1 LTFLSYTFGHG
12 GKMVKQESFVNQ
24 IIKYLFFLMILLIF
38 AQGIFLVSS
47 YAILKSEINSSSQA
61 FLELYKNEC
70 VNSIHDMD
78 NMLKDI
84 TTQGED
90 LSKIKG
96 SNENHRSLSSISLDN
111 YIQNIVLGSELVDA
125 IVIYDK
131 NYDVCIDAKNQG
143 ITYIQKNGL
152 RDFTSRAI
160 DRGKVTSFQWNFV
173 TINKQNY
180 MYKMLLSK
188 TTAIAIYVRTDSML
202 KSLSVKGEGNRSI
215 VIANE
220 DGLIGKVWGKET
232 EQLKAGNTIEKINMK
247 NYDVIQK
254 EIVKNQLTLYC
265 YTNKKSIL
273 NQTHVSMIGVALVV
287 FAAVLVL
294 LFILEF
300 TKKEI
305 ADPMKRM
312 TKDMERIKSGDYE
325 SRIDA
330 NFHTK
335 EFLMFQETTNQMIN
349 EIIGLKI
356 QSYEKKLE
364 LQDMELRSIRLQL
377 KPHFFL
383 NALTTISSLSAQNKS
398 EQVRIYIEA
407 LSKNVRYMFQAG
419 FHTVSLKEEMKHVN
433 NYFEMQELKYPGCV
447 FYMIDM
453 PEELGEWK
461 IPQMLIHTFIEN
473 EYKYAVSM
481 ENILTLLIKARK
493 VEYKTEEM
501 LLIEIEDD
509 GKGYP
514 KDVLEYMSGE
524 LPPNTENGKRV
535 GLRSV
540 KRMIELMYERDDLL
554 IVENTFLH
562 GCLNKIYIP
571 AVPKHEL

>member
-1 LTFLSYTFGHG
+1 MSEIYSYAVCHG
-12 GKMVKQESFVNQ
+12 GKMIKQKSFVNQ
-24 IIKYLFFLMILLIF
+24 ILKYLLFLMILLIF
-38 AQGIFLVSS
+38 AQGIFLISS
-47 YAILKSEINSSSQA
+47 YAILKSEMNSSSEA
-61 FLELYKNEC
+61 FLALYKNEC
-70 VNSIHDMD
+70 KNSINSMD

-90 LSKIKG
+90 LSNIKG
-96 SNENHRSLSSISLDN
+96 SNENYRSLSSIALDN
-111 YIQNIVLGSELVDA
+111 YIQNIVSGSEIVDA

-131 NYDVCIDAKNQG
+131 NYDMCIDAKNQE
-143 ITYIQKNGL
+143 ITYTQKNGL
-152 RDFTSRAI
+152 REFTSKAI
-160 DRGKVTSFQWNFV
+160 DGGKVTSFQWNFV

-188 TTAIAIYVRTDSML
+188 TTAIAIYVRTDSLL
-202 KSLSVKGEGNRSI
+202 KSLSMKGEGNRSI
-215 VIANE
+215 IIANK
-220 DGLIGKVWGKET
+220 DGLIGKVWGKQT
-232 EQLKAGNTIEKINMK
+232 LQLKAGNTVGKINSD
-247 NYDVIQK
+247 NYNLLK
-254 EIVKNQLTLYC
+254 AKIVNHQLTLYC
-265 YTNKKSIL
+265 YTNKRSIL

-287 FAAVLVL
+287 FVAVVVL
-294 LFILEF
+294 FFILKF

-305 ADPMKRM
+305 ADPMERM
-312 TKDMERIKSGDYE
+312 TKDMDRIKSGDYE

-335 EFLMFQETTNQMIN
+335 EFLMLQETTNQMIN
-349 EIIGLKI
+349 EIVGLKI

-364 LQDMELRSIRLQL
+364 LQDMELKSIRLQL

-398 EQVRIYIEA
+398 EQVRVYIEA

-447 FYMIDM
+447 FYMIDL

-461 IPQMLIHTFIEN
+461 IPQLLIHTFIEN

-514 KDVLEYMSGE
+514 KDVLEYMSGK
-524 LPPNTENGKRV
+524 LTKNTEKGKRV

-540 KRMIELMYERDDLL
+540 KRMIEMMYERDDLL

-562 GCLNKIYIP
+562 GCLNKI
-571 AVPKHEL
+571 

>member
-1 LTFLSYTFGHG
+1 
-12 GKMVKQESFVNQ
+12 
-24 IIKYLFFLMILLIF
+24 MILLIF